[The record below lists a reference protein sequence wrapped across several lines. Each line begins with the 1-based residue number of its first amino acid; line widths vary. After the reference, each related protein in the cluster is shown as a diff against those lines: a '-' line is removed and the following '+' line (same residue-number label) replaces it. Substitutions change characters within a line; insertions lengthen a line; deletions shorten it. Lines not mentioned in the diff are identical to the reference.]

1 MVYLG
6 PVQPRPVSVKAPSRP
21 SATTAVNAYANEH
34 QKGDRSAGLDAIGPP
49 GGVERRKQQQDRR
62 NKSGASMLETRA
74 GKDRRKSPQPS
85 ISVSI

>member
-6 PVQPRPVSVKAPSRP
+6 PIQPRPASVKVPSRP
-21 SATTAVNAYANEH
+21 AATTAVSAYANEQ
-34 QKGDRSAGLDAIGPP
+34 QKNERSAGLDGTMPP
-49 GGVERRKQQQDRR
+49 GGIERRKQQDRR
-62 NKSGASMLETRA
+62 NKSGSPLLETRA

>member
-6 PVQPRPVSVKAPSRP
+6 PIQPRPVSVKAPSRP
-21 SATTAVNAYANEH
+21 AATTAVSAYANEH
-34 QKGDRSAGLDAIGPP
+34 QKDDRSAGLDAIGPP
-49 GGVERRKQQQDRR
+49 GGVERRKQDRR
-62 NKSGASMLETRA
+62 NRSGASMLETRA

>member
-6 PVQPRPVSVKAPSRP
+6 PIQPRPVSVKAPSRP
-21 SATTAVNAYANEH
+21 AATTAVSAYANEH

-49 GGVERRKQQQDRR
+49 GGVERRKRQDRR
-62 NKSGASMLETRA
+62 NKSGAPMLETRA

>member
-6 PVQPRPVSVKAPSRP
+6 PIQPRPVSVKAPSRP
-21 SATTAVNAYANEH
+21 AATTAVSAYANEQ

-49 GGVERRKQQQDRR
+49 GGVERRRQQQDRR
-62 NKSGASMLETRA
+62 NKSAAAMLETRA

-85 ISVSI
+85 ISISI

>member
-6 PVQPRPVSVKAPSRP
+6 PIQPRPVSVKAPSRP
-21 SATTAVNAYANEH
+21 TATTAVSAYANEH
-34 QKGDRSAGLDAIGPP
+34 QKGDRSAGLDAVGPP
-49 GGVERRKQQQDRR
+49 LGVERRKQQDRR
-62 NKSGASMLETRA
+62 NKPGAAMLETRA